1 MSEYVRVCRHF
12 LPLTGQVRLRR
23 HRRRRELFPEFMAT
37 NGRCNRRRANKRAE
51 RGREGGGSIS
61 NGRGAKKLLIKPPIN
76 TAHISSADILERRD
90 QPEVK
95 IVHESQLFSM
105 LDRIDSINCKISLT
119 KNHCCVLLS
128 ASLLWLFPMRSMAL
142 SGVQLGQKVGCV
154 LTLTD
159 GSYS

>member
-1 MSEYVRVCRHF
+1 MSTYACVATSFRSLVRSDSDATADVENSFRN
-12 LPLTGQVRLRR
+12 LWPLTAAVID
-23 HRRRRELFPEFMAT
+23 E
-37 NGRCNRRRANKRAE
+37 GRTSEQSAAE
-51 RGREGGGSIS
+51 REGGSIS
-61 NGRGAKKLLIKPPIN
+61 IGGGAKKLLVKPPIN

-105 LDRIDSINCKISLT
+105 LDRIDSINCKIFLT